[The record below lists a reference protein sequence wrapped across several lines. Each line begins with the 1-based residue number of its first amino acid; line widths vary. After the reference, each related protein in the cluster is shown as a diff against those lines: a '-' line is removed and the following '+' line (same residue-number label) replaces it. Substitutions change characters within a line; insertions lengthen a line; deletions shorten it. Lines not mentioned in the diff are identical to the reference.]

1 MKGDKHG
8 VRAILAH
15 LIKADR
21 NHQTQA
27 AQMHPAAKLNH
38 TGPPSAF
45 GAILWYISC
54 LAAISPSVIY
64 QNNVILTF
72 PLSPSSG
79 TLSHFTGNEET
90 HLCLLRQ
97 RTHHKSQT
105 LQLKR
110 ILLLGIN
117 PNCASEM
124 LIILGLL
131 GKALSERSSLW
142 TFKQLLLVTE
152 RSFDSTWCY
161 WYSLTL

>member
-1 MKGDKHG
+1 MYIFGIVLEASLSRQNKEEEGRWKRKAFSNPVALNERRQTR

-15 LIKADR
+15 LINADR

-27 AQMHPAAKLNH
+27 AQTHPAARLNH

-45 GAILWYISC
+45 GSILWYISC

-72 PLSPSSG
+72 PPASSSG

-97 RTHHKSQT
+97 RTHHKSWMVP
-105 LQLKR
+105 LKR
-110 ILLLGIN
+110 ILSLWIN
-117 PNCASEM
+117 PNCACRVVWA
-124 LIILGLL
+124 
-131 GKALSERSSLW
+131 K
-142 TFKQLLLVTE
+142 
-152 RSFDSTWCY
+152 C
-161 WYSLTL
+161 